1 MLVYW
6 VTTILEKTSKEQ
18 NETGKVHIKFDVSFY
33 LVAAAGVSSVIATG
47 LSILH
52 CRRFYRTRSI
62 TDDEMSLELMYSMH
76 SAAESFSDQPP
87 PAYSPWEANRDM
99 QRKTPTG
106 SQSLQTRRYSAYLLG
121 TCCCYLL
128 VLFFLIIGQWVAQYH
143 MNSTKVTTLKMN
155 ECCCN
160 PKISIIKKFQHLEI
174 KTIYLP
180 QWALP
185 NPNKFLVEHIFM
197 PPLCVTWSS

>member
-87 PAYSPWEANRDM
+87 PAYSP
-99 QRKTPTG
+99 
-106 SQSLQTRRYSAYLLG
+106 
-121 TCCCYLL
+121 
-128 VLFFLIIGQWVAQYH
+128 
-143 MNSTKVTTLKMN
+143 
-155 ECCCN
+155 
-160 PKISIIKKFQHLEI
+160 
-174 KTIYLP
+174 
-180 QWALP
+180 
-185 NPNKFLVEHIFM
+185 
-197 PPLCVTWSS
+197 